1 MKKIK
6 FSLSKQLTIITL
18 SSLLLMILLLSF
30 FLPKALEPY
39 FEDTVYSYLSKPLEI
54 MGKNRE
60 NVDISNIVVIQNMD
74 NNPMLS
80 PNYKDIIDI
89 EEVDEILPFLNMEHG
104 KFTYKN
110 KTYYYSVK
118 RNREQ
123 MKNATI
129 IDDSYIRN
137 LRKNMLFITIPVV
150 TLIFLIILVL
160 LLLWSNH
167 LVNKIERLKLKID
180 NFNNKD
186 FKISDNKNSIDDE
199 MKVLDNTIDEMK
211 EMILTKEQYERE
223 MYQNISHDFKTPIM
237 VVKSYVE
244 AYKDKIETADN
255 VINITEE
262 EMNKLEKKVKTLLEL
277 NKVTYLKT
285 NYENI
290 DSINIE
296 PILKDRI
303 KKYKVIN
310 KDLDYE
316 LKINSKSKVNG
327 SNEIWES
334 IIDNILNNSIRYAK
348 EKIVITV
355 NKDNIIFYNDGDNI
369 KDNMLKKI
377 FDSYVKGSKGEH
389 GLGLSIVKKN
399 VELIGYKVYARN
411 LEKGVEFIIDK
422 E

>member
-296 PILKDRI
+296 
-303 KKYKVIN
+303 
-310 KDLDYE
+310 
-316 LKINSKSKVNG
+316 
-327 SNEIWES
+327 
-334 IIDNILNNSIRYAK
+334 
-348 EKIVITV
+348 
-355 NKDNIIFYNDGDNI
+355 
-369 KDNMLKKI
+369 
-377 FDSYVKGSKGEH
+377 
-389 GLGLSIVKKN
+389 
-399 VELIGYKVYARN
+399 IGRAHV
-411 LEKGVEFIIDK
+411 
-422 E
+422 